1 MTLCVYLGELRNKL
15 FGFEM
20 EAIRLY
26 VVKWTQLSELLIKI
40 S

>member
-1 MTLCVYLGELRNKL
+1 
-15 FGFEM
+15 M

-40 S
+40 SWKYFIVFLSDYL